1 MTWQDRLK
9 EGAYNSPSGVR
20 HTFKYEDLSRSFDK
34 KTSAHDFP
42 NADGTYIQD
51 NGRTGR
57 KYPITAYFS
66 GPNCDT
72 DADAFEDALGETG
85 RGKLEHP
92 IYGTVDVVPFGTIT
106 RNDALK
112 SAANQS
118 VVEVTFWETI
128 PLIYP
133 IPQSDPQSIII
144 DAVQEFTG
152 ALGISV
158 ADKLDIFDPAT
169 VAQFKDRVIAQVN
182 SIKTTLGKISE
193 IKTQVEDNVT
203 RVLALADSI
212 SAATTE
218 TADAVRGVI
227 NETVSAVMEL
237 IALPSQVAEDLKTK
251 ITSYKEMLGSV
262 LSPLFPTDDESEF
275 LSSTVMAETITASLA
290 VNMVESELS
299 SQGEA
304 TSAADELLS
313 MFDEVVTWGETTS
326 DNLGLLDT
334 GESYQKLQ
342 ETIALTAGYLIE
354 ISFTLKKERKI
365 ILTESCTI
373 IDLAARLYGE
383 LDTILDFFIN
393 SNEFTGSEIIEVP
406 KGREVL
412 YYV

>member
-92 IYGTVDVVPFGTIT
+92 IYGTVDVVPFGTVT

-133 IPQSDPQSIII
+133 IPQSDPISSILESAA
-144 DAVQEFTG
+144 AVG
-152 ALGISV
+152 AGLSQLPMVSDFQAFKAKFESALSTVKSV
-158 ADKLDIFDPAT
+158 I
-169 VAQFKDRVIAQVN
+169 
-182 SIKTTLGKISE
+182 GKITE
-193 IKTQVEDNVT
+193 IKNEVE
-203 RVLALADSI
+203 SF
-212 SAATTE
+212 
-218 TADAVRGVI
+218 VRKAKSFLDQGVEGILGAI
-227 NETVSAVMEL
+227 NTVVEIM
-237 IALPSQVAEDLKTK
+237 ALPSKIVASFKSKFSMYQTMLDQV
-251 ITSYKEMLGSV
+251 LGTGQDEADFESNRIFASAIV
-262 LSPLFPTDDESEF
+262 TGVAVIAVESEF
-275 LSSTVMAETITASLA
+275 SSS
-290 VNMVESELS
+290 SEAL
-299 SQGEA
+299 
-304 TSAADELLS
+304 SAAENILTA
-313 MFDEVVTWGETTS
+313 MDEVSEWSDVTATA
-326 DNLGLLDT
+326 LGLLDT